1 MQEKLSRKFWAQEL
15 TASRVRALR
24 DEPHDHKAAE
34 RAVGLHSDNGK
45 RTTTTTLME
54 VDDTAVAE

>member
-1 MQEKLSRKFWAQEL
+1 MKGEKGREL

-34 RAVGLHSDNGK
+34 KAVGLFSDNGK

-54 VDDTAVAE
+54 VDDTVAAQ